1 MQTKNNMTWRTAVLL
16 TALITALII
25 LPVLPLYLRDI
36 PGYNWASLGF
46 MDSVPLYVA
55 LIYSAGTNF
64 MVTLLLFLFV
74 FRLLKSRCSILRRN
88 LYMAAGC
95 LLIVVAVSA
104 LMVAMHLF
112 VFTPGEEFAF
122 TGARGMEIL
131 YNNVFLAIT
140 VLVVSYIVY
149 LSSKRQQIAL
159 ENEVLR
165 AENMQ
170 IRYTALKNQI
180 DPHFLFNTMSIL
192 DSLVDEDRQK
202 THEYIQRFSSVYRY
216 ILQSKETVTLGEEL
230 RFVDDYFGLMQVR
243 FGKSLMLKLEINPM
257 LREYSI
263 VSLGLQMLVENAVK
277 HNIISRQMPLC
288 ITICTTVDHK
298 LVVTNN
304 YQPKK
309 MPSSSGGIG
318 LANLSERYMLKWQQD
333 ISIEQSADTFRV
345 TLPLIPESPKQ
356 KLVSEPSKNK

>member
-1 MQTKNNMTWRTAVLL
+1 MTWRTAVML

-36 PGYNWASLGF
+36 PGYNWGSLGF

-55 LIYSAGTNF
+55 LIYSIGTNF

-74 FRLLKSRCSILRRN
+74 FRLLKSRCSVLMRN
-88 LYMAAGC
+88 VYMAVSC

-104 LMVAMHLF
+104 LMVAMHLL
-112 VFTPGEEFAF
+112 VFTPGEEFSF

-180 DPHFLFNTMSIL
+180 DPHFLFNTLSIL

-230 RFVDDYFGLMQVR
+230 RFVDDYFGLLQVR
-243 FGKSLMLKLEINPM
+243 FGEYLSLRKEINPK
-257 LREYSI
+257 LLGYGI
-263 VSLGLQMLVENAVK
+263 VPLGLQSLVENAVQ
-277 HNIISRQMPLC
+277 HNVVSRLHPLC
-288 ITICTTVDHK
+288 ITISTTVDHN
-298 LVVTNN
+298 LVVGNN
-304 YQPKK
+304 YQPKNVL
-309 MPSSSGGIG
+309 SNGSGIG
-318 LANLSERYMLKWQQD
+318 LANLSERCRLRWQKD
-333 ISIEQSADTFRV
+333 IMIEQTADTFTV
-345 TLPLIPESPKQ
+345 TLPLSP
-356 KLVSEPSKNK
+356 EPSKTE